1 MKITLAETA
10 GFCFGVDRAVN
21 LVYSLL
27 NKGEKVCTLGPII
40 HNPQVVDD
48 LAARGVI
55 IADTPGQAPRDAVL
69 VVRTHG
75 VPKSVMDEI
84 DRLSLRCTNA
94 TCPFV
99 LKIHKIVS
107 DATVNGSTVLIAG
120 DPNHPE
126 VIGIKGYCHGETYV
140 FRDVEELDAII
151 AAHPELAQKSVCAVS
166 QTTFSTA
173 QWEKCVKKIKLVYT
187 NAVVFDTIC
196 NATEER
202 QAEAIELSRRCDR
215 MLIIGGR
222 QSSNTAKLKSVCEP
236 NCPTDLIETA
246 AELRGIDFSGCRHLG
261 VTAGASTPARTI
273 KEVLETMSEIMNET
287 NSAVE
292 TNAAAQETEKEEA
305 AKSFDEMSFSEALE
319 ESLKSMNGDQ
329 KVHGVVVG
337 ISPSEIQVDINRKH
351 AGYIPINEFS
361 NDPNFDPAKD
371 VKIGDELDLIIMKT
385 NDAEGT
391 VMLSKRRYDAT
402 KSWDEIV
409 KAQEEN
415 TIVEGTVTDVVRG
428 GVLAD
433 VNGSRVFIP
442 ASLATA
448 SRNDPLEDLLKQKV
462 QFHIIDIDKRRRRA
476 VGSVRAVLKEQRK
489 ELEDKF
495 WEQAEIGQK
504 YTGVVKSLTSY
515 GAFVDI
521 GGVDGMIHIS
531 ELSWSRIKHPS
542 EVVNVGD
549 TVEVYIKDL
558 DPEKRKISLGYKKA
572 EDNPWEILRRDYPI
586 GSVVEAKVVGLT
598 AFGAFAQI
606 IPGID
611 GLIHISQLADR
622 RVEKP
627 QDVVKIGDVVKVK
640 ITDIDFDKKRVSLS
654 MRALLADA
662 PAEEADEEPAAQA
675 EDAQDAE

>member
-21 LVYSLL
+21 MVYSLL
-27 NKGEKVCTLGPII
+27 DEGKKVCTLGPII

-48 LAARGVI
+48 LKARGVT
-55 IADTPGQAPRDAVL
+55 IAETPEQAPADAVL

-75 VPKSVMDEI
+75 VSKAVMDEI
-84 DRLSLRCTNA
+84 GRRSLTCANA

-99 LKIHKIVS
+99 QKIHKIVF

-126 VIGIKGYCHGETYV
+126 VIGIKGHCHGETYV
-140 FRDVEELDAII
+140 FRDLAELEKII
-151 AAHPELAQKSVCAVS
+151 TAHPELAQKSLCAVA
-166 QTTFSTA
+166 QTTFSVQ
-173 QWEKCVKKIKLVYT
+173 QWQKCVKKIKLVYT

-202 QAEAIELSRRCDR
+202 QAEAVKLSRECDR

-222 QSSNTAKLKSVCEP
+222 QSSNTAKLKSVCEQ

-246 AELRGIDFSGCRHLG
+246 EELHTIDFTGCRHLG
-261 VTAGASTPARTI
+261 VTAGASTPARII
-273 KEVLETMSEIMNET
+273 KEVLETMSEIIHET

-292 TNAAAQETEKEEA
+292 PNTAAPQETEKEEA

-319 ESLKSMNGDQ
+319 ESLKSMNSDQ

-351 AGYIPINEFS
+351 AGYIPLSEYS
-361 NDPNFDPAKD
+361 NDPNVDPLQE
-371 VKIGDELDLIIMKT
+371 VKIGDEMDLIIMKT

-409 KAQEEN
+409 KANEEN
-415 TIVEGTVTDVVRG
+415 AILEGTVTDVVRG

-433 VNGSRVFIP
+433 VQGSRVFIP

-476 VGSVRAVLKEQRK
+476 VGSVRAVLREQRK

-504 YTGVVKSLTSY
+504 YTGTVKSLTSY

-558 DPEKRKISLGYKKA
+558 DPEKRKISLGFKKA
-572 EDNPWEILRRDYPI
+572 EDNPWEILRRDYPVDT
-586 GSVVEAKVVGLT
+586 VVEAKIVGLT

-627 QDVVKIGDVVKVK
+627 QDVVKVGDVVKAK
-640 ITDIDFDKKRVSLS
+640 ITEIDFEKKRVSLS
-654 MRALLADA
+654 MRALIEDGAA
-662 PAEEADEEPAAQA
+662 EADEA
-675 EDAQDAE
+675 EDAE

>member
-21 LVYSLL
+21 MVYSLL
-27 NKGEKVCTLGPII
+27 DEGEKVCTLGPII

-48 LAARGVI
+48 LKARGVT
-55 IADTPGQAPRDAVL
+55 IAETPEQAPADAVL

-75 VPKSVMDEI
+75 VSKAVMDEI
-84 DRLSLRCTNA
+84 GRRSLTCANA

-99 LKIHKIVS
+99 QKIHKIVF

-126 VIGIKGYCHGETYV
+126 VIGIKGHCHGETYV
-140 FRDVEELDAII
+140 FRDLAELEKII
-151 AAHPELAQKSVCAVS
+151 TAHPELAQKSLCAVA
-166 QTTFSTA
+166 QTTFSVQ
-173 QWEKCVKKIKLVYT
+173 QWQKCVKKIKLVYT

-202 QAEAIELSRRCDR
+202 QAEAVKLSLECDR

-222 QSSNTAKLKSVCEP
+222 QSSNTAKLKSVCEQ

-246 AELRGIDFSGCRHLG
+246 EELHTIDFTGCRHLG
-261 VTAGASTPARTI
+261 VTAGASTPARII
-273 KEVLETMSEIMNET
+273 KEVLETMSEIIHET

-292 TNAAAQETEKEEA
+292 PNTAAPQETEKEEA

-319 ESLKSMNGDQ
+319 ESLKSMNSDQ

-351 AGYIPINEFS
+351 AGYIPLSEYS
-361 NDPNFDPAKD
+361 NDPNVDPLQE
-371 VKIGDELDLIIMKT
+371 VKLGDEMDLIIMKT

-409 KAQEEN
+409 KANEEN
-415 TIVEGTVTDVVRG
+415 AILEGTVTDVVRG

-433 VNGSRVFIP
+433 VQGSRVFIP

-476 VGSVRAVLKEQRK
+476 VGSVRAVLREQRK

-504 YTGVVKSLTSY
+504 YTGTVKSLTSY

-558 DPEKRKISLGYKKA
+558 DPEKRKISLGFKKA
-572 EDNPWEILRRDYPI
+572 EDNPWEILRRDYPVDT
-586 GSVVEAKVVGLT
+586 VVEAKIVGLT

-627 QDVVKIGDVVKVK
+627 QDVVKVGDVVKAK
-640 ITDIDFDKKRVSLS
+640 ITEIDFEKKRVSLS
-654 MRALLADA
+654 MRALIEDGAA
-662 PAEEADEEPAAQA
+662 EADEA
-675 EDAQDAE
+675 EDAE

>member
-21 LVYSLL
+21 MVYSLL
-27 NKGEKVCTLGPII
+27 DEGKKVCTLGPII

-48 LAARGVI
+48 LKARGVT
-55 IADTPGQAPRDAVL
+55 IAETPEQAPADAVL

-75 VPKSVMDEI
+75 VSKAVMDEI
-84 DRLSLRCTNA
+84 GRRSLTCANA

-99 LKIHKIVS
+99 QKIHKIVS

-126 VIGIKGYCHGETYV
+126 VIGIKGHCHGETYV
-140 FRDVEELDAII
+140 FRDLAELEKII
-151 AAHPELAQKSVCAVS
+151 AAHPELAQKSLCAVA
-166 QTTFSTA
+166 QTTFSVQ
-173 QWEKCVKKIKLVYT
+173 QWQKCVKKIKLVYT

-202 QAEAIELSRRCDR
+202 QAEAVKLSRECDR

-222 QSSNTAKLKSVCEP
+222 QSSNTAKLKSVCEQ

-246 AELRGIDFSGCRHLG
+246 EELHTIDFTGCRHLG
-261 VTAGASTPARTI
+261 VTAGASTPARII
-273 KEVLETMSEIMNET
+273 KEVLETMSEIIHET

-292 TNAAAQETEKEEA
+292 TNTAAPQETEKEEA

-319 ESLKSMNGDQ
+319 ESLKSMNSDQ

-351 AGYIPINEFS
+351 AGYIPLSEYS
-361 NDPNFDPAKD
+361 NDPNVDPLQE
-371 VKIGDELDLIIMKT
+371 VKIGDEMDLIIMKT

-409 KAQEEN
+409 KANEEN
-415 TIVEGTVTDVVRG
+415 AILEGTVTDVVRG

-433 VNGSRVFIP
+433 VQGSRVFIP

-476 VGSVRAVLKEQRK
+476 VGSVRAVLREQRK

-504 YTGVVKSLTSY
+504 YTGTVKSLTSY

-558 DPEKRKISLGYKKA
+558 DPEKRKISLGFKKA
-572 EDNPWEILRRDYPI
+572 EDNPWEILRRDYPVDT
-586 GSVVEAKVVGLT
+586 VVEAKIVGLT

-627 QDVVKIGDVVKVK
+627 QDVVKVGDVVKVK
-640 ITDIDFDKKRVSLS
+640 ITEIDFEKKRVSLS
-654 MRALLADA
+654 MRALIEDGAA
-662 PAEEADEEPAAQA
+662 EADEA
-675 EDAQDAE
+675 EDAE